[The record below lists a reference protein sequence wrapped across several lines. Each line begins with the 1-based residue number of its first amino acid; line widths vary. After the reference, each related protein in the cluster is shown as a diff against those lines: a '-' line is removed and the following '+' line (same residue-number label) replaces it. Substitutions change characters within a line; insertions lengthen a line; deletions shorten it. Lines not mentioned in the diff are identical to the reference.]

1 MSFYFSPSSSLSES
15 GRVLPS
21 LNQLVVSKAKVV
33 TDHFPSTPSSPLR
46 LPLLD
51 DLKSQLSWP
60 DSVCSSPW
68 SSVFQLVP
76 CSQGLI
82 QPCTSY
88 IWIVLLKSIRNN
100 LNFFKL
106 DKCLSHYL
114 NGNSWDEV
122 ETRLVRISFMGASS
136 FWVSSRVS
144 KGTNIAWVSQLTN
157 GRWENS

>member
-15 GRVLPS
+15 GRVPPS
-21 LNQLVVSKAKVV
+21 LNQLVVSKAKAV
-33 TDHFPSTPSSPLR
+33 TDHFPSTPSPPLR

-51 DLKSQLSWP
+51 DLRSQLSWP

-114 NGNSWDEV
+114 NGNSWHEV
-122 ETRLVRISFMGASS
+122 EIRLVRICFIGANSY
-136 FWVSSRVS
+136 WVSSRMS

-157 GRWENS
+157 GKWEDR